1 MGTVIH
7 NICLCLIQTVFYAQH
22 CKKTNQSIRF
32 CHISNSL
39 APGKFW
45 WNFRYVI
52 FKQILLIDG
61 WGIFCEI
68 ALICMSLGFTD
79 DKSTLAQVMAWCRQ
93 ATSHYLNQCWPR
105 SKPPYGI
112 TRPQWVL
119 QKMQKMSK
127 PHHKALNSVHI
138 HWQGSALWHILWS
151 PPHRILVITPNSGYI
166 PHDCG
171 PVMSIAQTA
180 SLWAFG
186 IHDWWSYW
194 LAGLST
200 VTYPLIYATPVTGGR
215 LGVHKTDR
223 SDPHLVH
230 QKSKINSMFIS
241 IILWYLSPYVT
252 TKSRRTQLLL
262 FCLAVVNGIKPIL
275 SYHILVVQVPAP

>member
-1 MGTVIH
+1 M
-7 NICLCLIQTVFYAQH
+7 
-22 CKKTNQSIRF
+22 
-32 CHISNSL
+32 
-39 APGKFW
+39 
-45 WNFRYVI
+45 
-52 FKQILLIDG
+52 IDG

-127 PHHKALNSVHI
+127 PHHNALNSVHI

-151 PPHRILVITPNSGYI
+151 PPHRILLITPNSGYI

-171 PVMSIAQTA
+171 PVMSIAQTPVYEHSEYMTGDHIDWQGSA
-180 SLWAFG
+180 LW
-186 IHDWWSYW
+186 
-194 LAGLST
+194 
-200 VTYPLIYATPVTGGR
+200 
-215 LGVHKTDR
+215 
-223 SDPHLVH
+223 
-230 QKSKINSMFIS
+230 
-241 IILWYLSPYVT
+241 
-252 TKSRRTQLLL
+252 
-262 FCLAVVNGIKPIL
+262 
-275 SYHILVVQVPAP
+275 HILLSMLHQSPVVDWVSIKQIGVTHI